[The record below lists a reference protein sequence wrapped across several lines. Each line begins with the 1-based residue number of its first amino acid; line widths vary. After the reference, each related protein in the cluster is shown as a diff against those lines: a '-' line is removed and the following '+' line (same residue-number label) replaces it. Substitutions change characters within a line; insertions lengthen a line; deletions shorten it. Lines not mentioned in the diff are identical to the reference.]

1 MTTAAASGDTQA
13 FLDTAW
19 QIGQRLCNEAIW
31 HGDRCNWVGASNGEG
46 AYGQVVT
53 IYAALGPD
61 LYGGTSGVAM
71 FLAQLHAAT
80 GDLPIRRAS
89 SGAIR
94 QALSR
99 VDDLPDETG
108 AGVYGGRM
116 GIAVAAARVG
126 VLLDE
131 PELLKRAAALLHS
144 LHPVGDAFDLTSGR
158 AGGIVGLLVLAEL
171 LDDVQLVEQAVR
183 FGDQLLES
191 GQRRDG
197 QCSWKSPTINSRR
210 NLTGFSHGTAG
221 VGYALLELFRVTG
234 LEPYRIG
241 AEQAF
246 NYERHLFDRHVQNWP
261 DFRERSVRRGRSPA
275 SSRSSVSY
283 ATFWCHGAPGIGLSR
298 LRACE
303 LLSDTTCEAETIA
316 AVMTTSRSI
325 TSARASGLGN
335 YSLCHGLAGNAEV
348 LLHAERILE
357 SKVGSA
363 RDLALEV
370 ARAGIDSYAAP
381 GRTWPCGTYEGET
394 PSLFL
399 GLAGI
404 GMFYLRLYDPEIPSI
419 LLLRP
424 EEFSLEQHGAA

>member
-1 MTTAAASGDTQA
+1 MTTAAAPGETQV
-13 FLDTAW
+13 FLDTAA
-19 QIGQRLCNEAIW
+19 QIGQRLCLEAIW
-31 HGDRCNWVGASNGEG
+31 HGDRCNWVGASNDEG

-53 IYAALGPD
+53 TYAALGPD
-61 LYGGTSGVAM
+61 LYGGTSGVAIY
-71 FLAQLHAAT
+71 LAQLHSAT
-80 GDLPIRRAS
+80 GDLAARRTA

-99 VDDLPDETG
+99 VDDLPHETG

-116 GIAVAAARVG
+116 GVAVAAARVG
-126 VLLDE
+126 VLLEE

-144 LHPVGDAFDLTSGR
+144 LRPVCKDFDLISGR
-158 AGGIVGLLVLAEL
+158 AGGIVGLLVLGEL
-171 LDDVQLVEQAVR
+171 VDDVQFLEQAIQ
-183 FGDQLLES
+183 FGDQLLGS
-191 GQRRDG
+191 GQRRDD

-221 VGYALLELFRVTG
+221 AGYALLELFRVTN
-234 LEPYRIG
+234 LKKYRLG

-246 NYERHLFDRHVQNWP
+246 NYERYLFDGHAQNWP
-261 DFRERSVRRGRSPA
+261 DFRERPIRRGW
-275 SSRSSVSY
+275 SRAPLNSSVSY

-298 LRACE
+298 LRAYE
-303 LLSDTTCEAETIA
+303 LLSDTTCEAEAIA
-316 AVMTTSRSI
+316 AVMTTSRGI
-325 TSARASGLGN
+325 TSAQASGLGN

-348 LLHAERILE
+348 LMHADRILE
-357 SKVGSA
+357 SRAGSA

-370 ARAGIDSYAAP
+370 AKAGIDSYAAP
-381 GRTWPCGTYEGET
+381 GHAWPCGTHEGET

-424 EEFSLEQHGAA
+424 EAFSPKSQ

>member
-1 MTTAAASGDTQA
+1 MTTIAVSSETQV
-13 FLDTAW
+13 FLDTAS
-19 QIGQRLCNEAIW
+19 QIGQRLCDEAIW
-31 HGDRCNWVGASNGEG
+31 HEGRCNWVGASTEEG
-46 AYGQVVT
+46 AYGQAVT
-53 IYAALGPD
+53 TYAALGPD

-80 GDLPIRRAS
+80 GDVPARHTA

-99 VDDLPDETG
+99 VDDLPHATA

-116 GIAVAAARVG
+116 GVAVAAARVG

-131 PELLKRAAALLHS
+131 PKLLKRAAALLHS
-144 LHPVGDAFDLTSGR
+144 LHPVGDDFDLISGR
-158 AGGIVGLLVLAEL
+158 AGGIVGLLVLGAL
-171 LDDVQLVEQAVR
+171 LDGVQLVEQAVE

-191 GQRRDG
+191 GQRRDN
-197 QCSWKSPTINSRR
+197 QCSWKSPNINSRR

-221 VGYALLELFRVTG
+221 VSYALLELFRTTH
-234 LEPYRIG
+234 LEAYRLG

-246 NYERHLFDRHVQNWP
+246 NYERHLFDKQTQNWP
-261 DFRERSVRRGRSPA
+261 DFRERRIRRGRSPMPL
-275 SSRSSVSY
+275 SPPVHY

-298 LRACE
+298 LRAYE
-303 LLSDTTCEAETIA
+303 LFNDTTCKAEAIA

-325 TSARASGLGN
+325 TSVQASGHGN

-348 LLHAERILE
+348 LLHAARIL
-357 SKVGSA
+357 GSRVDGA
-363 RDLALEV
+363 GDLALEV

-381 GRTWPCGTYEGET
+381 GRAWPCGTHQGET

-404 GMFYLRLYDPEIPSI
+404 GMFYLRLCDPKIPSV
-419 LLLRP
+419 LLFRP
-424 EEFSLEQHGAA
+424 EEFSLVQK

>member
-1 MTTAAASGDTQA
+1 
-13 FLDTAW
+13 
-19 QIGQRLCNEAIW
+19 
-31 HGDRCNWVGASNGEG
+31 
-46 AYGQVVT
+46 
-53 IYAALGPD
+53 
-61 LYGGTSGVAM
+61 M

-80 GDLPIRRAS
+80 GDVEAQHTA

-99 VDDLPDETG
+99 ADDLPHETG
-108 AGVYGGRM
+108 AGVYGGRLGVAM
-116 GIAVAAARVG
+116 AAARVG

-131 PELLKRAAALLHS
+131 PELLKRAAALLHA
-144 LHPVGDAFDLTSGR
+144 LHPVGDDFDLISGR
-158 AGGIVGLLVLAEL
+158 AGGIVGLLVLGEL
-171 LDDVQLVEQAVR
+171 LEDVQHVEQAVE

-191 GQRRDG
+191 GQRRDD
-197 QCSWKSPTINSRR
+197 QCSWKSPNITARR

-221 VGYALLELFRVTG
+221 VSYALLELFRVTN
-234 LEPYRIG
+234 LEAYRLG

-246 NYERHLFDRHVQNWP
+246 NYERHLFDRQAQNWP
-261 DFRERSVRRGRSPA
+261 DFRERRIRRGRSPA
-275 SSRSSVSY
+275 PLNSSVSY

-298 LRACE
+298 LRAYE
-303 LLSDTTCEAETIA
+303 LLSDTTCEAEAIA
-316 AVMTTSRSI
+316 AVMTTSRGI
-325 TSARASGLGN
+325 TSAQASGHGN

-348 LLHAERILE
+348 LLHATRILGAR
-357 SKVGSA
+357 VGGA

-381 GRTWPCGTYEGET
+381 HRAWPCGTHEGET

-404 GMFYLRLYDPEIPSI
+404 GMFYLRLCDPTSPSV

-424 EEFSLEQHGAA
+424 EEFSLG